1 MARPSQAMSA
11 MINYKASVAG
21 GALSAASSRRRPYV
35 LSASSLSYR
44 AVRRRFHLNRRAA
57 FFSQISQAV
66 CVGSARRALRP
77 TPAPLPGRTRR
88 PIVVLLLLGEL
99 ADPEATRGA
108 LVVRLGSPTAGCDS
122 A

>member
-44 AVRRRFHLNRRAA
+44 AVRRRFIK
-57 FFSQISQAV
+57 SS
-66 CVGSARRALRP
+66 
-77 TPAPLPGRTRR
+77 
-88 PIVVLLLLGEL
+88 
-99 ADPEATRGA
+99 
-108 LVVRLGSPTAGCDS
+108 
-122 A
+122 

>member
-44 AVRRRFHLNRRAA
+44 AVRRRFHLNRRAEGTPPA
-57 FFSQISQAV
+57 FPNSDIT
-66 CVGSARRALRP
+66 GGPRRAGASRAPTVARP
-77 TPAPLPGRTRR
+77 SAWAYPPSNRR
-88 PIVVLLLLGEL
+88 
-99 ADPEATRGA
+99 
-108 LVVRLGSPTAGCDS
+108 SPPPR
-122 A
+122 